1 MIWSGVYETFS
12 AVPSQGNGFVHPR
25 WVEKS
30 VAQLEVATRSL
41 HPRPSAEYPV
51 ADAILGAWNGTDV
64 VRVLDVGGNLGQ
76 LALDTQ
82 RRLRGVPME
91 WTVVERADLLT
102 VASGRITLP
111 ADVKFYTS
119 YEELL
124 GKRFDVLHLG
134 SVLQYFDK
142 WKDELTQICTDYVNV
157 PAWMTISDAMVGAD
171 IETFVTRQS
180 YYDNGLPMRFLNLQE
195 VLDHLQTLGFSLVLL
210 EPYVTSQ
217 TTNYYPEARLPPERQ
232 ISHALNIVLR
242 R

>member
-1 MIWSGVYETFS
+1 
-12 AVPSQGNGFVHPR
+12 
-25 WVEKS
+25 
-30 VAQLEVATRSL
+30 
-41 HPRPSAEYPV
+41 
-51 ADAILGAWNGTDV
+51 
-64 VRVLDVGGNLGQ
+64 
-76 LALDTQ
+76 
-82 RRLRGVPME
+82 
-91 WTVVERADLLT
+91 
-102 VASGRITLP
+102 
-111 ADVKFYTS
+111 
-119 YEELL
+119 
-124 GKRFDVLHLG
+124 
-134 SVLQYFDK
+134 VLQYFDK